1 MTVLND
7 SWVINLRSSEKKMKV
22 QETFYTISA
31 EELKILCRRFA
42 RKGFAKDDADSE
54 FEMFYFDQIHNLT
67 DRKRISA
74 LDFTVTVG
82 QDG

>member
-1 MTVLND
+1 
-7 SWVINLRSSEKKMKV
+7 MKV

-31 EELKILCRRFA
+31 EELKRLCKRFA
-42 RKGFAKDDADSE
+42 MKGFAKDESNSE
-54 FEMFYFDQIHNLT
+54 FEMFYFDQLHNLT